1 MSGGESV
8 VITDDDLGVARH
20 MGVLVENPQPRTT
33 VWNVCAVFALLVA
46 VIAVFLAIDAQLLAS
61 EVGRFE

>member
-1 MSGGESV
+1 MSGRKNG

-20 MGVLVENPQPRTT
+20 MGVLIENPQPRTT

-46 VIAVFLAIDAQLLAS
+46 VVAMLLAVDAQLLAS
-61 EVGRFE
+61 EIGRFE